1 MTLLINI
8 QINLLFKRKFPIG
21 LTSKF
26 GNLVWPNARAALVL
40 SVSPMFYTGF
50 KSLNSFDGLCR
61 KQRRFKQQSK
71 RTVIVSKNK
80 IKHPRSCSKCLP
92 PFATQTFQHDV
103 PKKAELDPES
113 LCFEEFPERRFELA
127 VEVLQLY

>member
-8 QINLLFKRKFPIG
+8 QINLLFKRKLPIG

-50 KSLNSFDGLCR
+50 ESLNSVDGLWFRLLLGPDRMYIICCLIR
-61 KQRRFKQQSK
+61 TLKKNTKLLTLYNNKPQHQETNTIKNGSNRIKQE
-71 RTVIVSKNK
+71 
-80 IKHPRSCSKCLP
+80 H
-92 PFATQTFQHDV
+92 
-103 PKKAELDPES
+103 
-113 LCFEEFPERRFELA
+113 
-127 VEVLQLY
+127 

>member
-8 QINLLFKRKFPIG
+8 QINLFFKRKFPIG

-50 KSLNSFDGLCR
+50 ESLNSVDGLCHR
-61 KQRRFKQQSK
+61 
-71 RTVIVSKNK
+71 NY
-80 IKHPRSCSKCLP
+80 
-92 PFATQTFQHDV
+92 
-103 PKKAELDPES
+103 
-113 LCFEEFPERRFELA
+113 
-127 VEVLQLY
+127 VLINR

>member
-50 KSLNSFDGLCR
+50 DSLNSVDGLCFR
-61 KQRRFKQQSK
+61 SYYSFHSFAIQLIQVPLVAISHRMARL
-71 RTVIVSKNK
+71 VI
-80 IKHPRSCSKCLP
+80 IGADDAL
-92 PFATQTFQHDV
+92 
-103 PKKAELDPES
+103 
-113 LCFEEFPERRFELA
+113 
-127 VEVLQLY
+127 

>member
-8 QINLLFKRKFPIG
+8 QIKLLFKRKFPIG

-50 KSLNSFDGLCR
+50 ESLNSVDGLWYHLAG
-61 KQRRFKQQSK
+61 S
-71 RTVIVSKNK
+71 IEN
-80 IKHPRSCSKCLP
+80 L
-92 PFATQTFQHDV
+92 ATTFLG
-103 PKKAELDPES
+103 A
-113 LCFEEFPERRFELA
+113 
-127 VEVLQLY
+127 LYIPTYSQFYLSMQYRIA

>member
-40 SVSPMFYTGF
+40 SVSPMFYHGQLYRYTLDVYTWPF
-50 KSLNSFDGLCR
+50 QFQNKSVPR
-61 KQRRFKQQSK
+61 KQTMNYRKVTTSVGSFHN
-71 RTVIVSKNK
+71 I
-80 IKHPRSCSKCLP
+80 
-92 PFATQTFQHDV
+92 FF
-103 PKKAELDPES
+103 
-113 LCFEEFPERRFELA
+113 
-127 VEVLQLY
+127 

>member
-8 QINLLFKRKFPIG
+8 QINLLFKRKFLIG

-50 KSLNSFDGLCR
+50 ESLNSVDGLCEGYY
-61 KQRRFKQQSK
+61 SGHG
-71 RTVIVSKNK
+71 I
-80 IKHPRSCSKCLP
+80 L
-92 PFATQTFQHDV
+92 ATTDI
-103 PKKAELDPES
+103 
-113 LCFEEFPERRFELA
+113 
-127 VEVLQLY
+127 

>member
-1 MTLLINI
+1 LRSEKPYFVLIQKEKDNLINI

-50 KSLNSFDGLCR
+50 ESLNSVDGLWFPHQPI
-61 KQRRFKQQSK
+61 KIY
-71 RTVIVSKNK
+71 VKN
-80 IKHPRSCSKCLP
+80 
-92 PFATQTFQHDV
+92 FATDGASYQTMF
-103 PKKAELDPES
+103 LG
-113 LCFEEFPERRFELA
+113 
-127 VEVLQLY
+127 

>member
-8 QINLLFKRKFPIG
+8 QINLFFKRKFPIG

-50 KSLNSFDGLCR
+50 ESLNSNVYNLLLNKPQHYETNTMKNGTNR
-61 KQRRFKQQSK
+61 IKQE
-71 RTVIVSKNK
+71 
-80 IKHPRSCSKCLP
+80 H
-92 PFATQTFQHDV
+92 
-103 PKKAELDPES
+103 
-113 LCFEEFPERRFELA
+113 
-127 VEVLQLY
+127 

>member
-40 SVSPMFYTGF
+40 SVSPMFYAGF
-50 KSLNSFDGLCR
+50 ESLNSVDGLCE
-61 KQRRFKQQSK
+61 QCFYAVFKY
-71 RTVIVSKNK
+71 TCVDGAAV
-80 IKHPRSCSKCLP
+80 CLDHGLLNLNC
-92 PFATQTFQHDV
+92 T
-103 PKKAELDPES
+103 
-113 LCFEEFPERRFELA
+113 
-127 VEVLQLY
+127 

>member
-50 KSLNSFDGLCR
+50 ESLNSIDGMDLMVCG
-61 KQRRFKQQSK
+61 
-71 RTVIVSKNK
+71 VY
-80 IKHPRSCSKCLP
+80 
-92 PFATQTFQHDV
+92 HD
-103 PKKAELDPES
+103 L
-113 LCFEEFPERRFELA
+113 
-127 VEVLQLY
+127 LYYL

>member
-1 MTLLINI
+1 MTLINI

-50 KSLNSFDGLCR
+50 ESLNSVDGLCR
-61 KQRRFKQQSK
+61 YLHRRYLFKKTCKLESA
-71 RTVIVSKNK
+71 
-80 IKHPRSCSKCLP
+80 CS
-92 PFATQTFQHDV
+92 
-103 PKKAELDPES
+103 
-113 LCFEEFPERRFELA
+113 
-127 VEVLQLY
+127 Y

>member
-8 QINLLFKRKFPIG
+8 QINLLFKRKFPIE

-50 KSLNSFDGLCR
+50 ESLNSVDGLWSVLYIIYWLWRYPKPVDTYKVPTRVTFSDTDSTSSDGSVNRCR
-61 KQRRFKQQSK
+61 YLSYF
-71 RTVIVSKNK
+71 
-80 IKHPRSCSKCLP
+80 
-92 PFATQTFQHDV
+92 
-103 PKKAELDPES
+103 
-113 LCFEEFPERRFELA
+113 
-127 VEVLQLY
+127 